1 MSQIPCVNTPTSRPS
16 GPDLVAFSTV
26 PSSSSSR
33 RSFLHLQGRFTTG
46 GGSTSKATDNPLGWG
61 LPGSLHWNLYR
72 CSVSRN
78 TPQHRDAYFRTRACS
93 VGRATQRVG
102 SSFPPRNRISALEVW
117 SLNHWT
123 TREVPDMS
131 FIDNRPP
138 WGALGVHWGWF
149 KRPPLRDY
157 SHGGPR
163 STRDVWS
170 GAGRGEGAPN
180 PIR

>member
-61 LPGSLHWNLYR
+61 LPRSLHWNLYR

-78 TPQHRDAYFRTRACS
+78 TPQHRDAYYRTRACS

-102 SSFPPRNRISALEVW
+102 SSFPTRNRISALEAW

-123 TREVPDMS
+123 TREFWS
-131 FIDNRPP
+131 
-138 WGALGVHWGWF
+138 
-149 KRPPLRDY
+149 PPLLLVFPP
-157 SHGGPR
+157 S
-163 STRDVWS
+163 SQNFT
-170 GAGRGEGAPN
+170 PN
-180 PIR
+180 SFEFRLRWYPLKVRRRLSFPLSSQTLVILEKD